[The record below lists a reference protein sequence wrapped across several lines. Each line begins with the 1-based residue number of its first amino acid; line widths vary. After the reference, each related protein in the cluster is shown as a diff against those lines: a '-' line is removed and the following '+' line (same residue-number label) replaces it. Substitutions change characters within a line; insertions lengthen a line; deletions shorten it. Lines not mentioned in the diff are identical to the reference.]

1 MYRELAKKVNPVGW
15 LVSKVISGLV
25 SVKQIMMPR
34 SVRLK
39 VKYLVFLT

>member
-1 MYRELAKKVNPVGW
+1 MYRELAKKVNPVGG
-15 LVSKVISGLV
+15 LVSKVISGLL
-25 SVKQIMMPR
+25 VKQIMMPR